1 MVATCFAGVTI
12 LVGALWMIVTSPTP
26 APIGAA
32 VQGDFE
38 PGRAPLSTPME
49 AGSPFAGDGKDA
61 GQKES
66 RGNVANP
73 DEASPKRASLRPLPT
88 TPSEVNR
95 MLSNY
100 FGRFGV
106 AIFFPAVDNLFEE
119 EVRNDDWAASLEKK
133 FTDDADAVRGMTVS
147 AGSCRESLCRFVV
160 DFPGDKHRM
169 TALFEFEQR
178 FVGLSSKPDHMV
190 ALYYEAEGSQ
200 RCVMYVFS
208 LDPRA
213 AYVEKLHE
221 MFEVSMS
228 GGESRH

>member
-12 LVGALWMIVTSPTP
+12 LVGALWMIVTSPTS

-32 VQGDFE
+32 VQDDFE
-38 PGRAPLSTPME
+38 PGRAPPSTSI
-49 AGSPFAGDGKDA
+49 AASIPFARDGKDA
-61 GQKES
+61 GQKEL
-66 RGNVANP
+66 RGSVANP
-73 DEASPKRASLRPLPT
+73 DEASAELATLSPLPT
-88 TPSEVNR
+88 TPGEVNR
-95 MLSNY
+95 MLSSY

-106 AIFFPAVDNLFEE
+106 AIFFPAVDSLFEE
-119 EVRNDDWAASLEKK
+119 EVRNDDWAVSLEKK
-133 FTDDADAVRGMTVS
+133 FTDDAESIGGMTVS
-147 AGSCRESLCRFVV
+147 AGGCREGLCRFVV

-178 FVGLSSKPDHMV
+178 FVGTSSKHDHKV

-208 LDPRA
+208 LNPRA

-221 MFEVSMS
+221 MFEVGMS
-228 GGESRH
+228 SGESRH